1 MERSTIGGS
10 EWDLRRGDGDG
21 NHDEPPRVLLLLL
34 LLVAALDGISAS
46 TPESQ
51 AE

>member
-10 EWDLRRGDGDG
+10 EWDLRRGDGGG
-21 NHDEPPRVLLLLL
+21 NQDEPPWVLLLLL
-34 LLVAALDGISAS
+34 VVAALDGISAS

>member
-21 NHDEPPRVLLLLL
+21 KEDEPLTAV
-34 LLVAALDGISAS
+34 VVEGISAS

>member
-21 NHDEPPRVLLLLL
+21 NHDEPLTV
-34 LLVAALDGISAS
+34 VVEGISAS

>member
-21 NHDEPPRVLLLLL
+21 KEDEPLTAV
-34 LLVAALDGISAS
+34 VAVVEGISAS